1 MSASS
6 SAEGAP
12 RAWAAAG
19 LVAAGELALVLAT
32 QRRSISGVWEAQW
45 GLIYLAPVSL
55 LFAAGAG
62 LTGAALLAMAA
73 RGERRDARLT
83 LALLVA
89 GLTGLV
95 AWGVG
100 GGRLLE
106 SLPRRGGFAL
116 GVGLG
121 ASVAVYLLAPRL
133 SGWIR
138 RRPQPTA
145 LAALA
150 LIVVCEGVNHWVLV
164 RLYPAFHLALAALA
178 LMLAPALALAWP
190 ASERRRTPWGVAI
203 VVLGLVSLAL
213 VAQPAAARLA
223 RFDNFRL
230 VLIERAPIA
239 GQAVA
244 LSARLAPPPPLADE
258 GIDTP
263 LAPSSGGRTVDFRDR
278 DLLLITVDAL
288 RADHVGAYGYGR
300 KTTPEIDALAESG
313 ALFTHAYAPTPH
325 TSYSVTSLMTGKYMR
340 PLLLQGAGADSDTWA
355 SLMRTYSRKTAAFYP
370 PAVFFIDTERFA
382 PFRDAFLGF
391 EYRKVEF
398 LEGKGRVEQFA
409 GYLAEA
415 GHEQRLF
422 LWVHLFGPHEPYEA
436 HAGHDFGSRDVD
448 RYDAEVRAADET
460 VGALA
465 RRFREGRPGG
475 VVIVT
480 ADHGEEFGDHGGRY
494 HGTTVYEEQVRVPLV
509 VSAPGVV
516 APRKIGEVVQTIDL
530 LPTVLAALDI
540 PAPPRLRGR
549 DLGPLLA
556 GQRPSGAGLA
566 LSETEEQALLA
577 EGPWR
582 LICQRKLGACQLFDA
597 LADPTQTV
605 DRSGDEAAR
614 FRELRA
620 RLRELGASHGR
631 YEVKGLR
638 AEGKGWPQAVLRG
651 ISGDGDAADELV
663 PLLDDADVAIRRK
676 AAEILFE
683 LRRPETAPSLRLAL
697 GRDEDIEVRRWA
709 ALALTRLDQGA
720 PLVFELERSD
730 EVRWKRLASLALA
743 ESGDKRG
750 EAALVAWWKDTAA
763 RDHGRS
769 RELLEAFAR
778 IRSKDAV
785 WPLVQSLDDVRL
797 RPFIAAALARIGDE
811 AARVPLARALAAE
824 RYQGARV
831 AIAQALVDLGAE
843 AEMAEPL
850 LRFLGVPDPLPG
862 GLDLARRAGI
872 LQNVGGPEAKDLARL
887 TKQSP
892 LGARLELVVP
902 RGGNGRGV
910 RVLIRGGAQG
920 RAGSVHIGAPLEN
933 VKYDR
938 KGMPV
943 KDRKLPQIHPTNRV
957 TLELAPGPAR
967 EAHVVLPESL
977 GAKAGRPLTLVV
989 FSEGH
994 VAVEA
999 IAVVP
1004 LADELP
1010 PPAPKPWKPGDPPTD

>member
-1 MSASS
+1 MTH
-6 SAEGAP
+6 
-12 RAWAAAG
+12 AWVAAG
-19 LVAAGELALVLAT
+19 VVAAGELVVVLAS
-32 QRRSISGVWEAQW
+32 QRRLISGVWEAQW
-45 GLIYLAPVSL
+45 GLVYLAPVL
-55 LFAAGAG
+55 LLLVAAAG
-62 LTGAALLAMAA
+62 LTGAALLGAAA
-73 RGERRDARLT
+73 RGDRHDARVA
-83 LALLVA
+83 LALIVA
-89 GLTGLV
+89 GLAGLS

-121 ASVAVYLLAPRL
+121 AAVVAYLLAPRL
-133 SGWIR
+133 SAWIR
-138 RRPQPTA
+138 LRPGRTA
-145 LAALA
+145 LAALG
-150 LIVVCEGVNHWVLV
+150 LVLGCELVNQLVLV
-164 RLYPAFHLALAALA
+164 RLYPAFHLALSVLA
-178 LMLAPALALAWP
+178 LMLAPALALALPP
-190 ASERRRTPWGVAI
+190 AEGRRRIPAA
-203 VVLGLVSLAL
+203 VVGALGLAALAAL
-213 VAQPAAARLA
+213 AALARPAATRLG

-230 VLIERAPIA
+230 LLIERAPIA
-239 GQAVA
+239 SQAV
-244 LSARLAPPPPLADE
+244 RLAAWLSPPPPITDAE
-258 GIDTP
+258 GGG
-263 LAPSSGGRTVDFRDR
+263 LEAPASGERSVDFRDR
-278 DLLLITVDAL
+278 DVLLITVDAL
-288 RADHVGAYGYGR
+288 RADHVGAYGYPR
-300 KTTPEIDALAESG
+300 PTTPNLDALAASS
-313 ALFTHAYAPTPH
+313 ARFTHAYAPTPH

-355 SLMRTYSRKTAAFYP
+355 SLMRTYARKTAAFYP

-382 PFRDAFLGF
+382 PFRDSFLGF
-391 EYRKVEF
+391 EYQKVEF
-398 LEGKGRVEQFA
+398 MEGQGRVEQVA

-415 GHEQRLF
+415 GREQRLF

-448 RYDAEVRAADET
+448 RYDSEVRAADET
-460 VGALA
+460 VGALT
-465 RRFREGRPGG
+465 RLFREQRPGG

-516 APRKIGEVVQTIDL
+516 APRTIGEVVQTIDL
-530 LPTVLAALDI
+530 LPTVLGALDI
-540 PAPPRLRGR
+540 PRPPRLRGR
-549 DLGPLLA
+549 DLGPLLSGA
-556 GQRPSGAGLA
+556 RPSGPGLA
-566 LSETEEQALLA
+566 LSETEEHALLA

-582 LICQRKLGACQLFDA
+582 LVCQRKLGACQLFDV
-597 LADPTQTV
+597 LADPAQSI

-638 AEGKGWPQAVLRG
+638 AEGKGWPQAILRG
-651 ISGDGDAADELV
+651 ISGDGDAADELL

-683 LRRPETAPSLRLAL
+683 LRRPETAQSLRLAL
-697 GRDEDIEVRRWA
+697 GRDEDVEVRRWA

-730 EVRWKRLASLALA
+730 DLRWKRLASLALA

-750 EAALVAWWKDTAA
+750 EAALVAWWKDAGA
-763 RDHGRS
+763 RDHARS
-769 RELLEAFAR
+769 RELLEALAK

-785 WPLVQSLDDVRL
+785 WPLIQSLDDVRL
-797 RPFIAAALARIGDE
+797 RPFIAQALARIGDE
-811 AARVPLARALAAE
+811 AARVPLARALATE

-831 AIAQALVDLGAE
+831 AIAQALVELGAE

-862 GLDLARRAGI
+862 GLELARRAGI
-872 LQNVGGPEAKDLARL
+872 LQNVGGPEPRDVTRL

-910 RVLIRGGAQG
+910 RVLLRAGAAG
-920 RAGSVHIGAPLEN
+920 RAGRVHIGAPHEAI
-933 VKYDR
+933 KYDR
-938 KGMPV
+938 KGLPI
-943 KDRKLPQIHPTNRV
+943 KDRKLPQIHPSHRV
-957 TLELAPGPAR
+957 TLELAPGPSR
-967 EAHVVLPESL
+967 EVHALLPESL
-977 GAKAGRPLTLVV
+977 GAKPGRPLSLVV
-989 FSEGH
+989 FSEEH

-1010 PPAPKPWKPGDPPTD
+1010 PPAPKPWKPGDPTTG